1 MWTTVQLSLALCVG
15 LAACRPD
22 VAGTDAGPIMF
33 APGDPVWGL
42 TGAQRNLF
50 GRGRLV
56 FNREFTPETGLGPR
70 FNSTS
75 CAECHEDPLAGGR
88 GDEIEVHATAYDPA
102 GDVCDDLAAQG
113 GPVIQQQATPALQA
127 ALGITQEPF
136 PPGAARAFRA
146 TPTVFGRGLLDAVP
160 DAEILGREDPDDR
173 DGDGISGRPNR
184 TADGRVGRF
193 GRKANFATLREF
205 NAGAFLAEQGI
216 TNPEQPA
223 EGTIGGAAIPPG
235 VDPVGDPEIDQA
247 TLDQALAQH
256 GGEAAGARDRFEALS
271 PADSAALIMFLKSL

>member
-1 MWTTVQLSLALCVG
+1 MRTTVQLGLALLVG
-15 LAACRPD
+15 LAACRPGD
-22 VAGTDAGPIMF
+22 VAGADEGRIML

-50 GRGRLV
+50 GRGR
-56 FNREFTPETGLGPR
+56 
-70 FNSTS
+70 
-75 CAECHEDPLAGGR
+75 
-88 GDEIEVHATAYDPA
+88 
-102 GDVCDDLAAQG
+102 
-113 GPVIQQQATPALQA
+113 
-127 ALGITQEPF
+127 
-136 PPGAARAFRA
+136 
-146 TPTVFGRGLLDAVP
+146 GLLDAVP
-160 DAEILGREDPDDR
+160 DAEILAREDPDER

-235 VDPVGDPEIDQA
+235 VDPVADPEIDQA
-247 TLDQALAQH
+247 TLDQADAFVRFLAAPSPLR
-256 GGEAAGARDRFEALS
+256 GGCNQGPRSAPLS
-271 PADSAALIMFLKSL
+271 PSGSAAR